1 VRRVGVSLA
10 EFCHGCWARSRQPLV
25 RQAMAQPQARAVADL
40 GLGVAGLERGGRKG
54 VWPFNWVWEDQN
66 RGMNN

>member
-1 VRRVGVSLA
+1 
-10 EFCHGCWARSRQPLV
+10 
-25 RQAMAQPQARAVADL
+25 MAQPQARAMADL